1 MWGMENLMGALREWP
16 RAARLAPV
24 AIALLLAGCSS
35 DRFGPTVQAAGPRE
49 MARAEPLPDNE
60 PLEPSQ
66 PRGRIESAPLDAPQD
81 IGQAPLQP
89 PPSQPQFSEPQR
101 PTRTSATG
109 TWRAQEASG
118 ASCRIVLAST
128 PALDLYRASSSGC
141 ANRELSSINAW
152 ELRDGEVFLYARGG
166 VVARLRG
173 AGDSFSGSLAKS
185 GAPLTLTR

>member
-1 MWGMENLMGALREWP
+1 MGALREWP
-16 RAARLAPV
+16 RAARLAAPI
-24 AIALLLAGCSS
+24 AALLLAGCSG
-35 DRFGPTVQAAGPRE
+35 DRFGPTVQGPGPRE

-66 PRGRIESAPLDAPQD
+66 QRGRIESAPLDAPQD
-81 IGQAPLQP
+81 FGQPPLQQQA
-89 PPSQPQFSEPQR
+89 PSQPQFSEPQR

-118 ASCRIVLAST
+118 ASCRVVLAST